1 VTLFSKIKKLYH
13 KAIKAR
19 IWLASI
25 TVIILILLLALT
37 VNNARERD
45 MVDLF
50 SRQQL
55 ASAQNAATRMTD
67 IFDQVGKSIALFSH
81 FDPQGKI
88 LTGESDQEIKIFYSG
103 WENSINA
110 VLLFDVDG
118 KIKIILPHGAI
129 PQVNLTKHFK
139 DLKQQN
145 KQYVSLALSEKQ
157 SKDKITQKAD
167 WYLIWG
173 YPIWRQNNVFS
184 GAWVVS
190 FSLAALVDV
199 CEKQIRDNQL
209 GELWIVDEKGQIILH
224 HDSSFIGKNISD
236 LIQNLDKSKI
246 NFPSESKGHLDASIL
261 QVDKRKQR
269 SIIAYYPVH
278 AGDKKW
284 ILLVVAP
291 YSQVV
296 SPVRKTFVYTLFS
309 SLLLIGVV
317 IIVGMSFAYKEGK
330 RLRIKEE
337 NKRLKEREDWQ

>member
-1 VTLFSKIKKLYH
+1 M
-13 KAIKAR
+13 
-19 IWLASI
+19 
-25 TVIILILLLALT
+25 VIILILLLALT

-67 IFDQVGKSIALFSH
+67 IFDQVGKNIALFSR

-118 KIKIILPHGAI
+118 KIKIILPHGAM
-129 PQVNLTKHFK
+129 PMVNLTKHFK

-145 KQYVSLALSEKQ
+145 KQYVNLALSEKQ

-199 CEKQIRDNQL
+199 CEKQISDNQL

-224 HDSSFIGKNISD
+224 HDSSFIGENIND
-236 LIQNLDKSKI
+236 LMRNRDGSKI
-246 NFPSESKGHLDASIL
+246 NFPSESGRYL
-261 QVDKRKQR
+261 
-269 SIIAYYPVH
+269 
-278 AGDKKW
+278 
-284 ILLVVAP
+284 
-291 YSQVV
+291 
-296 SPVRKTFVYTLFS
+296 
-309 SLLLIGVV
+309 
-317 IIVGMSFAYKEGK
+317 
-330 RLRIKEE
+330 
-337 NKRLKEREDWQ
+337 

>member
-1 VTLFSKIKKLYH
+1 MTLFSKIKKLYH

-145 KQYVSLALSEKQ
+145 S
-157 SKDKITQKAD
+157 
-167 WYLIWG
+167 
-173 YPIWRQNNVFS
+173 N
-184 GAWVVS
+184 
-190 FSLAALVDV
+190 
-199 CEKQIRDNQL
+199 
-209 GELWIVDEKGQIILH
+209 
-224 HDSSFIGKNISD
+224 
-236 LIQNLDKSKI
+236 
-246 NFPSESKGHLDASIL
+246 
-261 QVDKRKQR
+261 
-269 SIIAYYPVH
+269 
-278 AGDKKW
+278 
-284 ILLVVAP
+284 
-291 YSQVV
+291 
-296 SPVRKTFVYTLFS
+296 
-309 SLLLIGVV
+309 
-317 IIVGMSFAYKEGK
+317 M
-330 RLRIKEE
+330 
-337 NKRLKEREDWQ
+337 